1 MRHQILL
8 DFSCAK
14 CEVGSVVEVA
24 SGLCASL
31 KTLRSRE
38 KGRDLDGE
46 EAALLVRE
54 LGGERGGGRG
64 GGEKE

>member
-54 LGGERGGGRG
+54 LDE
-64 GGEKE
+64 